1 MYLIKTVETYR
12 VDTEAEAKRIIEEAK
27 EDSRFELIK
36 YEATKKE
43 KKAKGEVV
51 DSWTRVVL
59 HKAFNTEAEPTTT
72 INISYDIQQGAFPE
86 PIETENNGYE
96 GDF

>member
-1 MYLIKTVETYR
+1 MYLVKAVETYR
-12 VDTEAEAKRIIEEAK
+12 ADSEAEAKRAIEEAK
-27 EDSRFELIK
+27 NDGRFELIK

-51 DSWTRVVL
+51 DEWTRVVL
-59 HKAFNTEAEPTTT
+59 HKVFNTEAEPTATVKV
-72 INISYDIQQGAFPE
+72 NYDVQQGVFPSPKE
-86 PIETENNGYE
+86 ENTYE

>member
-1 MYLIKTVETYR
+1 MYLIKSVETYR
-12 VDTEAEAKRIIEEAK
+12 ADSEAEAKRAIEEAK
-27 EDSRFELIK
+27 NDGRFELIK

-51 DSWTRVVL
+51 DEWTRVVL
-59 HKAFNTEAEPTTT
+59 HKAFNIEAEPTATV
-72 INISYDIQQGAFPE
+72 NIDYQVQQGVFPE
-86 PIETENNGYE
+86 PIEEDNGYE